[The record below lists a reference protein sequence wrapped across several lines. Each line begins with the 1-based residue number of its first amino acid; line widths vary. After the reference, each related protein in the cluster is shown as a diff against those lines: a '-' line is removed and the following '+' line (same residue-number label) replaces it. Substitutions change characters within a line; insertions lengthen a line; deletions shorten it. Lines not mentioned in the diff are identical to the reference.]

1 MKREV
6 AALIL
11 SRGLQGSQ
19 LMEDYLKWFAEEM
32 VRAAGEAAHLIGE
45 IPAHQSHRHSPPQ
58 EDKPRRSGAC

>member
-1 MKREV
+1 V

-45 IPAHQSHRHSPPQ
+45 IASPSVHRHPP